1 MESQHQI
8 KCGYCGELF
17 APRTEWQ
24 KFCKR
29 ICNRKAYRDR
39 KGLPEPDFP
48 SMKVDSYVEKER
60 QVRKAEDKKL
70 FELVEQLKELDKKR
84 QQREIECSQPV
95 DWKIRQRKT
104 EFGHDML
111 TGMSAI
117 AEVLLGSISVFDRD
131 NTTLQETVSGI
142 SGFNQNWINETEVEA
157 TNYFRSRLNDVLREI
172 AIVKNDIEEIHRYRE
187 IRQSKTSLDTIR
199 QQLGDARIFKKVQ
212 KEMPVVEVLDYEDN
226 VQAIALNDL
235 LNHQFDS
242 IEIVGYEYMG
252 KIERGAIIMLHGGA
266 GSGKSTFAL
275 KIANAYMASGHGK
288 VLYVSAEEMK
298 VINGV
303 EVSSQTLVERIK
315 RHNITQNIIF
325 TSSKTLGAVIK
336 KAKDNNCGFV
346 VIDSLTVMEMTTEDV
361 KKLIHFCPGTIFLFI
376 LQHTKQ
382 GQYKGDAELNHLS
395 DMTIKAENMT
405 IESVKNRY
413 GSFKGVKI

>member
-8 KCGYCGELF
+8 KCGHCGELF

-24 KFCKR
+24 KFCKK
-29 ICNRKAYRDR
+29 ICNRRAYRSR

-60 QVRKAEDKKL
+60 QVRKAEDRRL
-70 FELVEQLKELDKKR
+70 FELVEQLKELDKER
-84 QQREIECSQPV
+84 QQRETECSQSV
-95 DWKIRQRKT
+95 EWKIEQKG
-104 EFGHDML
+104 FGNNKL
-111 TGMSAI
+111 IGITGMV
-117 AEVLLGSISVFDRD
+117 AEVILGGVSYFDRD
-131 NTTLQETVSGI
+131 NQNLRKTVSGI
-142 SGFNQNWINETEVEA
+142 SDGNRNIMSEIGIEA
-157 TNYFRSRLNDVLREI
+157 ENHFRSRLNDTLREI
-172 AIVKNDIEEIHRYRE
+172 AKVKNDIVEIHHYRE
-187 IRQSKTSLDTIR
+187 IRQSKTNLDTIR
-199 QQLGDARIFKKVQ
+199 QQLGDSRIFKKIQ
-212 KEMPVVEVLDYEDN
+212 KEVPIIEVLDYEDN
-226 VQAIALNDL
+226 VSAIALNDL
-235 LNHQFDS
+235 LNYQFDS
-242 IEIVGYEYMG
+242 IEITGYEYMG

-275 KIANAYMASGHGK
+275 KIVNAYMASGHGK
-288 VLYVSAEEMK
+288 ALYASAEEMK

-303 EVSSQTLVERIK
+303 EVPSQTLVERIK

-325 TSSKTLGAVIK
+325 TSSKTLGAMIK

-346 VIDSLTVMEMTTEDV
+346 VIDSLTVTEMTTEDV
-361 KKLIHFCPGTIFLFI
+361 KKLIHLCPGTIFLFI

-413 GSFKGVKI
+413 GSFKSVKI